1 MNIIERN
8 RHSTIKTLRRGVEMA
23 AIRGLGLTR
32 VSAAATVTG
41 ELAARS
47 HLPSAA
53 CAMKSDRWR
62 IAAAGVL
69 LQMAL
74 GGVYAWSVFR
84 TPLAIQFGWSISQIT
99 LTFTIT
105 ILALACAAFA
115 GGVWLNRSG
124 PRVVA
129 VTGGVLYGL
138 GVFLAS
144 LTDRIEWLYAT
155 YGLLGGIGLGFGY
168 IVPLAVL
175 VKWFPDRRG
184 LITGIAVGGFGAGAL
199 VTAPIATA
207 LIESVGVLRT
217 FACLGLAYLVLA
229 PLAGWFMRNPPE
241 GWSPH
246 GKALHTLAI
255 GRHPIPDF
263 TLRQALRTRQWWIL
277 WLILFLNVSAGIS
290 LISQQAP
297 LYQELA
303 GVSAA
308 VAAGMVGM
316 ASIGNAL
323 GRVFWAWLS
332 DHLTRRS
339 TFMLLFLIQVALFW
353 ILPDLGTVPA
363 LTLAALVILSCFG
376 GGFGTMP
383 ASVTDYFGPKNVGP
397 IYGLMLTA
405 WGLASLFGPMLL
417 AGMREITGSYQE
429 ALHII
434 AALMTLS
441 TLLPCTLRTPA
452 ESPLTGRSN

>member
-1 MNIIERN
+1 MLISIKEKRLISARRAYAMTSERW
-8 RHSTIKTLRRGVEMA
+8 K
-23 AIRGLGLTR
+23 
-32 VSAAATVTG
+32 
-41 ELAARS
+41 
-47 HLPSAA
+47 
-53 CAMKSDRWR
+53 

-74 GGVYAWSVFR
+74 GSVYAWSVFR
-84 TPLAIQFGWSISQIT
+84 TPLATQFGWSIPQIT

-105 ILALACAAFA
+105 ILALSCAAFA
-115 GGVWLNRSG
+115 GGLWLNRSG

-138 GVFLAS
+138 GVMLAS
-144 LTDRIEWLYAT
+144 FTERLEWLYVT
-155 YGLLGGIGLGFGY
+155 YGLIGGIGLGLGY
-168 IVPLAVL
+168 IVPVAVL
-175 VKWFPDRRG
+175 LKWFPDRRG
-184 LITGIAVGGFGAGAL
+184 FITGIAVGGFGAGAL
-199 VTAPIATA
+199 VTAPIATV
-207 LIESVGVLRT
+207 LIERVGVLST
-217 FACLGLAYLVLA
+217 FAWLGLAYLIAA
-229 PLAGWFMRNPPE
+229 PLAGWFMRNPRAGE
-241 GWSPH
+241 VLYDQALRSPLRQTN
-246 GKALHTLAI
+246 AN
-255 GRHPIPDF
+255 F

-277 WLILFLNVSAGIS
+277 WLILFLNVTAGIS

-308 VAAGMVGM
+308 VAAGMVGL

-323 GRVFWAWLS
+323 GRVFWAWSS

-353 ILPDLGTVPA
+353 ILPAMGSVA
-363 LTLAALVILSCFG
+363 VLTLVAFVILSCFG

-383 ASVTDYFGPKNVGP
+383 ASVTDYFGPQNVGP

-417 AGMREITGSYQE
+417 AGMREATGSYE
-429 ALHII
+429 DALHII
-434 AALMTLS
+434 AALMALS
-441 TLLPCTLRTPA
+441 VLLPCMLR
-452 ESPLTGRSN
+452 SPLMPQQTLKLQGQMKLGTAMGSDS

>member
-1 MNIIERN
+1 MMPE
-8 RHSTIKTLRRGVEMA
+8 
-23 AIRGLGLTR
+23 
-32 VSAAATVTG
+32 
-41 ELAARS
+41 
-47 HLPSAA
+47 
-53 CAMKSDRWR
+53 RWR
-62 IAAAGVL
+62 IAVAGVF

-74 GGVYAWSVFR
+74 GSVYAWSVFR
-84 TPLAIQFGWSISQIT
+84 TPLATQFGWSIPQIT

-105 ILALACAAFA
+105 ILALSCAAFA
-115 GGVWLNRSG
+115 GGLWLNRSG

-129 VTGGVLYGL
+129 VTGGVLYSL
-138 GVFLAS
+138 GVFFAS
-144 LTDRIEWLYAT
+144 FTERIEWLYAT
-155 YGLLGGIGLGFGY
+155 YGLIGGIGLGLGY
-168 IVPLAVL
+168 IVPVTVL

-199 VTAPIATA
+199 ITAPIATA
-207 LIESVGVLRT
+207 LIERVGVLST
-217 FACLGLAYLVLA
+217 FAWLGLAYLLAA

-241 GWSPH
+241 GHILQGQALRSP
-246 GKALHTLAI
+246 LRQTN
-255 GRHPIPDF
+255 PDF

-277 WLILFLNVSAGIS
+277 WLILFLNVTAGIS

-308 VAAGMVGM
+308 VAAGMVGI
-316 ASIGNAL
+316 ASVGNAL
-323 GRVFWAWLS
+323 GRVFWAWSS

-353 ILPDLGTVPA
+353 ILPGLNSVAA
-363 LTLAALVILSCFG
+363 LTLVAFVILSCFG

-383 ASVTDYFGPKNVGP
+383 ASVTDYFGPRNVGS

-417 AGMREITGSYQE
+417 AGMREATGSYE
-429 ALHII
+429 DALHII
-434 AALMTLS
+434 ASLMALS
-441 TLLPCTLRTPA
+441 IVLPCVLRSPQAPPQTLRPQVRGQMKLGA
-452 ESPLTGRSN
+452 AMSGDS